1 MWHRPALALEC
12 LPYTSRRRQRRLARA
27 VRDLRVARC
36 ACLCRWS
43 PSGPFGGWARDDR
56 RACRPHAPP
65 LSLSRTIACHCIVR
79 RPDAL
84 VWTCTPDAASCFT
97 SPRLLR
103 KAQKPARACDQ
114 QIAPTASPPP
124 RLPPRM
130 PPVVNQYT
138 HRRCGAGGG
147 CGGRHW
153 CTPVDGWQ
161 LSGGSSTRMRGCEHA
176 GGERSPPKSDVRN

>member
-1 MWHRPALALEC
+1 MVVRKAVRRRPACKLCGIGRLALEC

-27 VRDLRVARC
+27 VRDLWVARC

-103 KAQKPARACDQ
+103 KAQKPAQACDQ

-130 PPVVNQYT
+130 PPVVSQYT
-138 HRRCGAGGG
+138 HRRCGAGGWLW
-147 CGGRHW
+147 R
-153 CTPVDGWQ
+153 
-161 LSGGSSTRMRGCEHA
+161 SSLVQTSRWVAALWVVVHA
-176 GGERSPPKSDVRN
+176 HAWL